1 MSFPQKTATNSSRWN
16 KYTATLAFI
25 KNDAERQSF
34 FTEECWNHRES
45 SSNYTKNCTNTDI
58 HQYYGDTRS
67 FCKVFHSF
75 TFSYTTFQAPKAIT
89 GYHLASSK
97 RKKNLLHNLKT
108 CMFICQLLLTLMSYA
123 CLNKNE
129 VNIVGT
135 LPKTTGLFLRFW
147 TWTFSKAGRTGMLE
161 LVQLHLE
168 MLLLSFCQLQVLLRF
183 WCVFSDSIGVGVT
196 YFYFEGKRA
205 ARTIKRSY
213 TVNQATS
220 CNLSIFKIVCYYW
233 YHLLLLLL
241 LLLVSELPLLRLL
254 WLLLLAATI
263 IISCQWR
270 PERNPWKSSLQ
281 LFGIYGGV
289 TGYKHLDFLVDH
301 SYLIHP
307 SDRDAGHLVRDLSI
321 YSLHDALQLCSRT
334 QLIEPRSGWT
344 LTHMIFS
351 FGHGNI

>member
-45 SSNYTKNCTNTDI
+45 CSNYTKNCTNADI
-58 HQYYGDTRS
+58 HQYHGDGDTRS

-97 RKKNLLHNLKT
+97 QNLVLQKKLAPQSHVHLSPMPVWT
-108 CMFICQLLLTLMSYA
+108 
-123 CLNKNE
+123 KNQ

-168 MLLLSFCQLQVLLRF
+168 MLLKCHFVSHRFVALFMCFFWFNWSWCDLFLLWGEEGRKDHKAKLHSESSDLLQ
-183 WCVFSDSIGVGVT
+183 S
-196 YFYFEGKRA
+196 FYFQN
-205 ARTIKRSY
+205 SLLLL
-213 TVNQATS
+213 VS
-220 CNLSIFKIVCYYW
+220 P
-233 YHLLLLLL
+233 LLLLL
-241 LLLVSELPLLRLL
+241 LLLVSESPLLRLL

-270 PERNPWKSSLQ
+270 PERNPSKSSLQ
-281 LFGIYGGV
+281 LFGIYGGAI
-289 TGYKHLDFLVDH
+289 GYKRFDFLVDH

-307 SDRDAGHLVRDLSI
+307 SDRDAGHLVRYLSI

-344 LTHMIFS
+344 LTHMISS